1 MNKRIIVLLFAALF
15 LLASCASLQKKE
27 VATPEITPVATNTD
41 ASVSIKLK
49 SAEEDLAKVLY
60 NLGKVY
66 GTPRFKVDLTRT
78 LTGDYI
84 IVEKLYYQ
92 IEDTNTVV
100 IVSTM
105 DGTVTSIDTVNFDT
119 TTAALP
125 LLPAS
130 EIKPEVK

>member
-27 VATPEITPVATNTD
+27 IATPKPAIVAADTD
-41 ASVSIKLK
+41 ASINIKLK
-49 SAEEDLAKVLY
+49 NGEEDLAKVLL

-66 GTPRFKVDLTRT
+66 GTPRFKVDLSRT
-78 LTGDYI
+78 PAGDYI

-92 IEDTNTVV
+92 IKDTKTVV

-105 DGTVTSIDTVNFDT
+105 DGIVTSIDTVSFDT
-119 TTAALP
+119 NTLP
-125 LLPAS
+125 LVP
-130 EIKPEVK
+130 EPDTKPGSK